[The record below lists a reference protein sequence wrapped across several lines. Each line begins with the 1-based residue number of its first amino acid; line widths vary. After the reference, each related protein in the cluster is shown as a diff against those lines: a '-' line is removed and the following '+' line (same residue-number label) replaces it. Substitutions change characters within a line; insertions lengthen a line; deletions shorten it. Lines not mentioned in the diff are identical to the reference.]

1 MYTYNYSDG
10 DFENLQAYKAC
21 YDHSSL
27 AFCVIDL
34 LYDNAKNISDFKFIY
49 VNSALAK
56 LENKTIEELLNHS
69 FYSVFKNSEKKWLD
83 YYVRVA
89 IDGVPGN
96 FTEFSPEIGKSLN
109 IQAYQISF
117 GRCGCLLSVVP
128 EPSEDKISNQNKW
141 NKKDQENQF
150 CLYTAFRKYTEKK
163 ELQDLSI
170 RKLCELAGISTGSF
184 YNLYKSFDDFKTQF
198 FFNDFNTYYR
208 KKWEDE
214 NGFPKLNAIE
224 KLMNIYAIY
233 ADYCVYKGKHFIGF
247 FFSPQAPIHIG
258 VNEDGT
264 PDRDHL
270 LIFNDIYEC
279 ITEAQEKNMLTKEM
293 NQNFMV
299 IELHLVIAGL
309 IYNWCTFDRDI
320 DLAGLVKDTFD
331 IYFSKGLIGAAYE
344 ALAKR
349 IV

>member
-1 MYTYNYSDG
+1 
-10 DFENLQAYKAC
+10 
-21 YDHSSL
+21 
-27 AFCVIDL
+27 
-34 LYDNAKNISDFKFIY
+34 
-49 VNSALAK
+49 
-56 LENKTIEELLNHS
+56 
-69 FYSVFKNSEKKWLD
+69 
-83 YYVRVA
+83 
-89 IDGVPGN
+89 
-96 FTEFSPEIGKSLN
+96 
-109 IQAYQISF
+109 
-117 GRCGCLLSVVP
+117 
-128 EPSEDKISNQNKW
+128 
-141 NKKDQENQF
+141 
-150 CLYTAFRKYTEKK
+150 
-163 ELQDLSI
+163 
-170 RKLCELAGISTGSF
+170 
-184 YNLYKSFDDFKTQF
+184 
-198 FFNDFNTYYR
+198 
-208 KKWEDE
+208 
-214 NGFPKLNAIE
+214 
-224 KLMNIYAIY
+224 MNIYAIY